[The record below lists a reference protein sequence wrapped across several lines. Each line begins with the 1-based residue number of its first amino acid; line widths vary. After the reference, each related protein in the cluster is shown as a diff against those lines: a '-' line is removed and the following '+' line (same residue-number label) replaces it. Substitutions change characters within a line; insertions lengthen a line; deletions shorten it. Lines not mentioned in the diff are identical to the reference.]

1 MAKGILYV
9 MTSAMPNMVKIGKTS
24 IDNFEM
30 RMYSLERNGYANLS
44 GMRRK
49 FAIVVD

>member
-1 MAKGILYV
+1 MKAKMI
-9 MTSAMPNMVKIGKTS
+9 SAMLNMVKIGKTS

-30 RMYSLERNGYANLS
+30 RIYSLERNGYVNLS